1 MIAMPTNKT
10 PFTFHLDEAI
20 LLKTK
25 HIAKQETRSTS
36 NLIEHLCKT
45 CVIEYE
51 KKNGEI
57 IFEDCD

>member
-1 MIAMPTNKT
+1 MPTNKT
-10 PFTFHLDEAI
+10 PFTFHLDEAT

-25 HIAKQETRSTS
+25 YIAKQETRSTS

-51 KKNGEI
+51 NKHGKI
-57 IFEDCD
+57 IFEDRE